1 MAEYHIDKIRNIAL
15 IGHSGEGKT
24 SLLEA
29 ILFVTKAIDRLGK
42 VDDGT
47 SVSDYDPE
55 EISRK
60 ISINLSLGYTFYKG
74 YKINIIDVPGFFDF
88 EGEMVAALTVAD
100 AAIVVTSA
108 SGSLS
113 VGAEKAID
121 YCLEKGKAMFL
132 FVNGVNKEN
141 SSYFNTIDA
150 FTQKYGNK
158 ILPIELPIMEGTQM
172 KGYVDVLEGKAFDT
186 AGKETAVPA
195 NLADKLAECEG
206 ALLELAAE
214 ADDSLLEKYFEGEP
228 LTAEERKRG
237 LKIRIENGEV
247 IPAVAGV
254 VVGNPILTKL
264 LDNIIDLCPSPDRGA
279 KFGYS
284 KEDGSHD
291 IMVAGED
298 GKFAAKVFKTI
309 VDPFVGKLLL
319 FKLVRGKISV
329 GEQALNADKDE
340 TEKITALY
348 CLRGK
353 KQEAVDTLY
362 AGDIGAFAKMNY
374 TSTNDT
380 LCSPAEFVK
389 FDSIDFP
396 QPVISFAV
404 SAIDKNQEEKV
415 IAGFTKLLEEDV
427 TFRLEKSVETNEML
441 ISGMGEMQIEI
452 LAKKVKN
459 KYGVD
464 AVLTEPRIAYHETI
478 RKTVEAEGKHKKQ
491 TGGAGQFGQCM
502 IRFEPGAAD
511 GVFEFVD
518 AVVGGAIPKQFIPA
532 VEKGLRE
539 AIKKGVLAG
548 YPMYNLKCT
557 VFDGKYHPV
566 DSKEIAFISAAKL
579 AYADGCSKA
588 SPVFLEPIM
597 SMKVIVPESYMGD
610 IMGDLNKRRGR
621 ILGMETENGKTVI
634 NAEVP
639 QAEIGR
645 YATDLRSMTQGRGK
659 FAVTLARYEEVP
671 ANLAP
676 KIIEEAKKRVEAEK

>member
-1 MAEYHIDKIRNIAL
+1 
-15 IGHSGEGKT
+15 
-24 SLLEA
+24 
-29 ILFVTKAIDRLGK
+29 
-42 VDDGT
+42 
-47 SVSDYDPE
+47 
-55 EISRK
+55 
-60 ISINLSLGYTFYKG
+60 
-74 YKINIIDVPGFFDF
+74 
-88 EGEMVAALTVAD
+88 MVA
-100 AAIVVTSA
+100 S
-108 SGSLS
+108 
-113 VGAEKAID
+113 
-121 YCLEKGKAMFL
+121 
-132 FVNGVNKEN
+132 
-141 SSYFNTIDA
+141 
-150 FTQKYGNK
+150 
-158 ILPIELPIMEGTQM
+158 
-172 KGYVDVLEGKAFDT
+172 
-186 AGKETAVPA
+186 
-195 NLADKLAECEG
+195 
-206 ALLELAAE
+206 
-214 ADDSLLEKYFEGEP
+214 
-228 LTAEERKRG
+228 
-237 LKIRIENGEV
+237 
-247 IPAVAGV
+247 
-254 VVGNPILTKL
+254 
-264 LDNIIDLCPSPDRGA
+264 
-279 KFGYS
+279 
-284 KEDGSHD
+284 
-291 IMVAGED
+291 ED

-353 KQEAVDTLY
+353 SRKPSTPCTL
-362 AGDIGAFAKMNY
+362 ATSARFAKMNY

-610 IMGDLNKRRGR
+610 IMGDLNKEAR
-621 ILGMETENGKTVI
+621 
-634 NAEVP
+634 P
-639 QAEIGR
+639 HPR
-645 YATDLRSMTQGRGK
+645 YGNRKRQD
-659 FAVTLARYEEVP
+659 RY
-671 ANLAP
+671 
-676 KIIEEAKKRVEAEK
+676 